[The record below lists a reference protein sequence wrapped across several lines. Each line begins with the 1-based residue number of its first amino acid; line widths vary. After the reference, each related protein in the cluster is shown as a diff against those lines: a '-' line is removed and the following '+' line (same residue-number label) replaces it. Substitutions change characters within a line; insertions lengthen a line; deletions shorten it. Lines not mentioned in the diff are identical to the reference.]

1 MSQMQEQTFNKTS
14 AATAGLPQSEDDGEA
29 RPVAWDVM
37 TAYQQIA
44 SRKVMLIDAR
54 THSAYTHLRIPDARS
69 IPMQTLGEA
78 GALLKDINQTT
89 PICVYCS
96 SGALS
101 KIAAA
106 AFARCGYTEV
116 YYIKTGFDGWQQKR
130 LPCVTEING
139 ELVQVVID
147 RVGFSAPVLVLN

>member
-1 MSQMQEQTFNKTS
+1 MSQVQEQTFNKTS
-14 AATAGLPQSEDDGEA
+14 AAAAGLPQSIENGDT

-44 SRKVMLIDAR
+44 GRKVMLIDAR
-54 THSAYTHLRIPDARS
+54 SHSAYSHLRIPDARS
-69 IPMQTLGEA
+69 IPMQTLSEA
-78 GALLKDINQTT
+78 GSLLKDVSETT

-106 AFARCGYTEV
+106 AFAQCGYTEV

-147 RVGFSAPVLVLN
+147 RVGFSFPVVVLN

>member
-1 MSQMQEQTFNKTS
+1 MSQLQDRTLKQTGAAGASPLTS
-14 AATAGLPQSEDDGEA
+14 AADGESRA
-29 RPVAWDVM
+29 VAWDVL

-44 SRKVMLIDAR
+44 SRKVTLIDAR
-54 THSAYTHLRIPDARS
+54 SYSAYTHLRIPDARS

-78 GALLKDINQTT
+78 GALQGLKETMAL
-89 PICVYCS
+89 CVYCS

-106 AFARCGYTEV
+106 AFARCGFMQV
-116 YYIKTGFDGWQQKR
+116 YYIKTGFEGWQQKR